1 MYFKKYIIPCTV
13 QNCYKTTWEV
23 SSFKLYFKS
32 PDSYQRKCMRI
43 PRILCNLFFKNW
55 STCTNTTQKVGGR
68 EGSYKTYMHTRHI
81 YAAPRFVIYNTE
93 KKIKYKVLDQ
103 LAPLKLIY
111 PLPTPLH
118 SFFSPQ
124 RTLIHLYIK
133 TKSFV
138 HNAPIYNTG
147 KYCCFNCS
155 TFFFVT
161 EINMLLSEQTFIRFE
176 IESCFFFCL
185 HCVFISIQIRY

>member
-68 EGSYKTYMHTRHI
+68 EGPYKTYICIQDIYI

-93 KKIKYKVLDQ
+93 KKAGYKNQIQSTRSTCTFEVNL
-103 LAPLKLIY
+103 P
-111 PLPTPLH
+111 PSPTP
-118 SFFSPQ
+118 STPFSP
-124 RTLIHLYIK
+124 HKEHWYIC
-133 TKSFV
+133 
-138 HNAPIYNTG
+138 I
-147 KYCCFNCS
+147 
-155 TFFFVT
+155 
-161 EINMLLSEQTFIRFE
+161 
-176 IESCFFFCL
+176 
-185 HCVFISIQIRY
+185 

>member
-111 PLPTPLH
+111 PPPQPPPLLFLPTKNID
-118 SFFSPQ
+118 
-124 RTLIHLYIK
+124 T
-133 TKSFV
+133 FV
-138 HNAPIYNTG
+138 YKNKII
-147 KYCCFNCS
+147 CS
-155 TFFFVT
+155 QCTD
-161 EINMLLSEQTFIRFE
+161 LQ
-176 IESCFFFCL
+176 
-185 HCVFISIQIRY
+185 YW

>member
-1 MYFKKYIIPCTV
+1 MHANSKNSVQFIFQKLVNMYKYNT
-13 QNCYKTTWEV
+13 KSWWE
-23 SSFKLYFKS
+23 
-32 PDSYQRKCMRI
+32 
-43 PRILCNLFFKNW
+43 
-55 STCTNTTQKVGGR
+55 
-68 EGSYKTYMHTRHI
+68 EGVIQDTYMHTRHI

-111 PLPTPLH
+111 PPPHPLH

-176 IESCFFFCL
+176 IESCFFLLFALC
-185 HCVFISIQIRY
+185 FYKYSN